1 MRTPQ
6 SELRKDRLA
15 AAVIRTSGV
24 SVIVVVLAIVVSIAA
39 QALPLFRPAT
49 VGPVVEIADA
59 EPIAIGTTRPSGTV
73 WWLES
78 SGRLA
83 TARGDRVLRS
93 DPISAGAVVLA
104 ADTGAGGAL
113 SMLTADRRLMVR
125 RVSVV
130 SGRAGVDSEPGFRID
145 ELATVP
151 AAELPVDAIGCTA
164 AADPYGDL
172 AAAVWNPEEVRL
184 WLWRSGLRRGD
195 AVRLATG
202 SVAQVAVSDSLALIA
217 VVDADGGVFLYRV
230 PDLEPVGV
238 ETDLESVTD
247 VSFLAGGRS
256 LAVAGDDGAVAVL
269 IETPRAEVINRRTA
283 PLELDSVVV
292 EPGARA
298 IVPDTEAL
306 AAWARRT
313 DVDVRRVD
321 PVWRTVHRFAPR
333 TGAPTAL
340 VSAPRGR
347 TFAVGDSTGRV
358 ALYNATSG
366 RILVDREWSTAPV
379 TALALAW
386 RGDRTAAAAGGRLLQ
401 RSVDAR
407 HPEISLRTLFFPVW
421 YEGYAEPRSIW
432 QTSGGADDYQPKFG
446 LMPLLVGT
454 VKATLYAML
463 ISVPLALL
471 AALYVSQLAP
481 DWLQSIVKPAVE
493 MMAAVPTVV
502 VGFLA
507 ALWLAPRLELWLFPV
522 LAAAAAVL
530 PAIFVAL
537 GVWRLLPH
545 GFRRRAPEGAELAA
559 LVACLVVVCGG
570 AFVAAGWLEARLFGG
585 GFPQALFD
593 LFGIQYEQRNGLVIG
608 IALGFAVIPV
618 IFTIAEDACSSVP
631 SSQVLAA
638 RALGASRWQA
648 AVRLVA
654 PAAAPGMAAAVM
666 LGLGR
671 ALGETMIV
679 LMAAGNTPILDL
691 SAFNGMRTMSA
702 AIAFEMPEAAVGGS
716 LFRVLFFAGFLLFV
730 LCLVFT
736 TVAELV
742 GRRLRK
748 RYVRL

>member
-1 MRTPQ
+1 MRPPR

-15 AAVIRTSGV
+15 AVVIRTAGI

-49 VGPVVEIADA
+49 VGPVIDIADV
-59 EPIAIGTTRPSGTV
+59 EPIAIGTSRPSGSV

-83 TARGDRVLRS
+83 TTHGSRVLRS
-93 DPISAGAVVLA
+93 DPIADGAAVLA
-104 ADTGAGGAL
+104 ADNGAGGAL
-113 SMLTADRRLMVR
+113 SVLTADHRLVVR
-125 RVSVV
+125 RVSVT
-130 SGRAGVDSEPGFRID
+130 SGRGSAKTEPGFRGSVLAAVD
-145 ELATVP
+145 ERD
-151 AAELPVDAIGCTA
+151 LPPDAIGCTA
-164 AADPYGDL
+164 AVDPVGDV
-172 AAAVWNPEEVRL
+172 AAAAWSSHEVRL
-184 WLWRSGLRRGD
+184 WIWRSGLRSGE

-202 SVAQVAVSDSLALIA
+202 NVARVAVADNLALMA
-217 VVDADGGVFLYRV
+217 VITTGGGLFLYRV
-230 PDLEPVGV
+230 ADLEPVAV
-238 ETDLESVTD
+238 DTDLAPVVTAR
-247 VSFLAGGRS
+247 FLAGGRS
-256 LAVAGDDGAVAVL
+256 LAIAGKDGSVEVL
-269 IETPRAEVINRRTA
+269 IETPRAEVTNRRA
-283 PLELDSVVV
+283 VPVDLDSVGI
-292 EPGARA
+292 EPGGRT
-298 IVPDTEAL
+298 IVPDTESV
-306 AAWARRT
+306 AAWARREG
-313 DVDVRRVD
+313 VEVRRVG
-321 PVWRTVHRFAPR
+321 PIWRAIHRFAPR

-340 VSAPRGR
+340 ATVPRGR

-366 RILVDREWSTAPV
+366 TVLVDRGWSTAPV
-379 TALALAW
+379 TALALSW
-386 RGDRTAAAAGGRLLQ
+386 RGDLAVAAAGGRLLQ

-407 HPEISLRTLFFPVW
+407 HPEISLETLFLPVW

-432 QTSGGADDYQPKFG
+432 QTSGGADDFQPKFG
-446 LMPLLVGT
+446 LLPLLVGT
-454 VKATLYAML
+454 VKATLYAMM

-481 DWLQSIVKPAVE
+481 GWLQSVVKPAVE

-507 ALWLAPRLELWLFPV
+507 ALWLAPRLELCLFPV
-522 LAAAAAVL
+522 LAATAALL
-530 PAIFVAL
+530 PAIFIAL
-537 GVWRLLPH
+537 GVWRLVPSDL
-545 GFRRRAPEGAELAA
+545 RRRAPEGAELAA
-559 LVACLVVVCGG
+559 LVACLVAVCGG
-570 AFVAAGWLEARLFGG
+570 AFAAAGWLEARLFDG

-593 LFGIQYEQRNGLVIG
+593 VFGVQYEQRNGLVIG
-608 IALGFAVIPV
+608 VALGFAVIPV

-702 AIAFEMPEAAVGGS
+702 AIAFEMPEAAVGS
-716 LFRVLFFAGFLLFV
+716 TLFRVLFLAGFLLFV

-748 RYVRL
+748 RYARL